1 MNDEVSVSMAYRS
14 SFIIQH
20 SSFLG
25 GIAMKSALR
34 MLTFTL
40 TVMALVV
47 AVSFPALAES
57 RGKALKRADKEM
69 RAANF
74 PEAEKIYLQLLEKDQ
89 ADKDARLGLSYALMK
104 QMKLQTAYEH
114 AAQVISADP
123 LNARAFALLGTALLR
138 SGEFRNSIEA
148 LYTAVKFDQ
157 KQALAI
163 AGLSEIEYFENRAR
177 TAYDG
182 LRRAIALD
190 PNEPDYYVSLARACS
205 RLEYYNE
212 AADAYQRFLEVSP
225 KTDAERRARIK
236 GLIDFYRYLG
246 TTKINRV
253 SGREL
258 ATIPFDL
265 VNNRPFI
272 KVMVNG
278 KGPFRFVIDTGAS
291 MSVLSDKAAQ
301 ALGIKPVAKGGNARA
316 IGGSGTFPILYGVL
330 DSIQLGE
337 ARIDTVP
344 IYIRTVHSTEDTP
357 EGERSDGYIGLSVLS
372 NYAVT
377 LDYKTQQMT
386 VDRTPLREEQLT
398 KPATDSA
405 EAKPAEPAAAPK
417 PENLGALAGLGIEV
431 PIRST
436 SGGLA
441 SAEAHL
447 PTMDRPLNFIVDTG
461 ATISVIS
468 KAAVKRYDLEGMKL
482 KGESFRV
489 IGAAGIEE
497 GAEALGLSTLTVNNL
512 RKNNSRA
519 LILDLEAVNET
530 SGFEQHGVLGGDYL
544 RHFRVVLDLRRHFF
558 GLTPQSPAISV
569 VAEKN

>member
-1 MNDEVSVSMAYRS
+1 
-14 SFIIQH
+14 
-20 SSFLG
+20 
-25 GIAMKSALR
+25 MKSAPR
-34 MLTFTL
+34 MLIVIL
-40 TVMALVV
+40 SVMTMVV
-47 AVSFPALAES
+47 ALSLPTLAES
-57 RGKALKRADKEM
+57 RGKALKRAEKEI

-74 PEAEKIYLQLLEKDQ
+74 TEAEKIYRQLLDKDQ
-89 ADKDARLGLSYALMK
+89 ADKDARLGLSFALIK
-104 QMKLQTAYEH
+104 QLKLQDSYEQ
-114 AAQVISADP
+114 AAQVIAADP
-123 LNARAFALLGTALLR
+123 LNARAFALLGTSLLR

-148 LYTAVKFDQ
+148 LYTSVKFDQ

-163 AGLSEIEYFENRAR
+163 AGLSEIEYFENRSK

-182 LRRAIALD
+182 LRRAISLD

-205 RLEYYNE
+205 RLEFYTE

-253 SGREL
+253 SGKEVV
-258 ATIPFDL
+258 TIPFEL

-272 KVMVNG
+272 KLMING

-291 MSVLSDKAAQ
+291 MSVLSDKTAA
-301 ALGIKPVAKGGNARA
+301 ALGVKPVAKGGSARA
-316 IGGSGTFPILYGVL
+316 IGGSGTFPILYGLL
-330 DSIQLGE
+330 DSLQFGD

-372 NYAVT
+372 QYAVT
-377 LDYKTQQMT
+377 LDYKTQEMLL
-386 VDRTPLREEQLT
+386 DRTPLPDNDL
-398 KPATDSA
+398 A
-405 EAKPAEPAAAPK
+405 AKPADAAPIGEAPK
-417 PENLGALAGLGIEV
+417 PKIENLGALTGVEV

-447 PTMDRPLNFIVDTG
+447 PKMDRPLNFIVDTG

-468 KAAVKRYDLEGMKL
+468 KAAVKRYELEGMKL
-482 KGESFRV
+482 KGETFRV
-489 IGAAGIEE
+489 IGAAGIED

-512 RKNNSRA
+512 RKSNSRA
-519 LILDLEAVNET
+519 LILDLDAVNET

-544 RHFRVVLDLRRHFF
+544 RHFRLVLDLRRNYL
-558 GLTPQSPAISV
+558 GLTPQSPAIEV
-569 VAEKN
+569 AAEKK

>member
-1 MNDEVSVSMAYRS
+1 
-14 SFIIQH
+14 
-20 SSFLG
+20 
-25 GIAMKSALR
+25 MKSALR
-34 MLTFTL
+34 MLTFIL
-40 TVMALVV
+40 AAMTVVV
-47 AVSFPALAES
+47 ALSLPALAET

-74 PEAEKIYLQLLEKDQ
+74 TEAEKIYRHLIEKDQ
-89 ADKDARLGLSYALMK
+89 ADKVARLGLSFALVK
-104 QMKLQTAYEH
+104 QLKLQDAYEQ

-123 LNARAFALLGTALLR
+123 LNARAFALLGTSLLR

-148 LYTAVKFDQ
+148 LYTSVKFDQ

-163 AGLSEIEYFENRAR
+163 AGLSEIEYFENRSR

-182 LRRAIALD
+182 LKRAISLE

-205 RLEYYNE
+205 RLELYTE

-253 SGREL
+253 SGKEIVTL
-258 ATIPFDL
+258 PFEL

-272 KVMVNG
+272 KLMING

-291 MSVLSDKAAQ
+291 MSVLSDKTAA
-301 ALGIKPVAKGGNARA
+301 ALGLKPVAKGGSARA
-316 IGGSGTFPILYGVL
+316 IGGSGTFPILYGLL
-330 DSIQLGE
+330 DSIQMGD
-337 ARIDTVP
+337 ARIDVVP

-372 NYAVT
+372 QYAVT
-377 LDYKTQQMT
+377 LDYKTQELLLN
-386 VDRTPLREEQLT
+386 RTPL
-398 KPATDSA
+398 TDSELA
-405 EAKPAEPAAAPK
+405 AKSAEPAATTEAAAPK
-417 PENLGALAGLGIEV
+417 VENLGALTGVEV

-468 KAAVKRYDLEGMKL
+468 KATVKKYELEGMKL
-482 KGESFRV
+482 KGETFRV
-489 IGAAGIEE
+489 IGAAGVED

-512 RKNNSRA
+512 RKSNSRA
-519 LILDLEAVNET
+519 LILDLDAVNET

-544 RHFRVVLDLRRHFF
+544 RHFRLVLDLRRNYL
-558 GLTPQSPAISV
+558 GLIPQSPAIEIA
-569 VAEKN
+569 AEKK

>member
-1 MNDEVSVSMAYRS
+1 
-14 SFIIQH
+14 
-20 SSFLG
+20 
-25 GIAMKSALR
+25 MKSALR

-40 TVMALVV
+40 TVMTLIVT
-47 AVSFPALAES
+47 VSFPALAES

-74 PEAEKIYLQLLEKDQ
+74 AEAEKIYLQLLEKDQ

-253 SGREL
+253 SGKEL
-258 ATIPFDL
+258 AIIPFDL

-386 VDRTPLREEQLT
+386 VDRTPLREDQLT

-497 GAEALGLSTLTVNNL
+497 GAEALGLSALTVNNL

-544 RHFRVVLDLRRHFF
+544 RHFRVVLDLRRHYF

>member
-1 MNDEVSVSMAYRS
+1 
-14 SFIIQH
+14 
-20 SSFLG
+20 
-25 GIAMKSALR
+25 MKSALR
-34 MLTFTL
+34 MLTFIL
-40 TVMALVV
+40 AAMAVVV
-47 AVSFPALAES
+47 ALSLPALAES

-74 PEAEKIYLQLLEKDQ
+74 TEAEKIYRHLIEKDQ
-89 ADKDARLGLSYALMK
+89 ADKDARLGLSFALVK
-104 QMKLQTAYEH
+104 QLKLQDAYEQ
-114 AAQVISADP
+114 AAQVIAADP
-123 LNARAFALLGTALLR
+123 LNARAFALLGTSLLR

-148 LYTAVKFDQ
+148 LYTSVKFDQ

-163 AGLSEIEYFENRAR
+163 AGLSEIEYFENRSR

-182 LRRAIALD
+182 LRRAISLE

-205 RLEYYNE
+205 RLEFYTE

-253 SGREL
+253 SGKEVV
-258 ATIPFDL
+258 TVPFEL

-272 KVMVNG
+272 KLMING

-291 MSVLSDKAAQ
+291 MSVLSDKTAT
-301 ALGIKPVAKGGNARA
+301 ALGVKPVAKGGSARA
-316 IGGSGTFPILYGVL
+316 IGGSGTFPILYGLL
-330 DSIQLGE
+330 DSIQMGE
-337 ARIDTVP
+337 AKIEVVP

-372 NYAVT
+372 QYAVT
-377 LDYKTQQMT
+377 LDYKTQELLLN
-386 VDRTPLREEQLT
+386 RTPL
-398 KPATDSA
+398 TDSELA
-405 EAKPAEPAAAPK
+405 AKTADPVATPEAAAAPK
-417 PENLGALAGLGIEV
+417 VENLGALTGVEV

-468 KAAVKRYDLEGMKL
+468 KATVKKYELEGMKL
-482 KGESFRV
+482 KGETFRV
-489 IGAAGIEE
+489 IGAAGVED

-519 LILDLEAVNET
+519 LILDLDAVNET

-544 RHFRVVLDLRRHFF
+544 RHFRLVLDLRRNYL
-558 GLTPQSPAISV
+558 GLIPQSPAIEIA
-569 VAEKN
+569 AEKK

>member
-1 MNDEVSVSMAYRS
+1 
-14 SFIIQH
+14 
-20 SSFLG
+20 
-25 GIAMKSALR
+25 MKSALR
-34 MLTFTL
+34 MLT
-40 TVMALVV
+40 VYAV
-47 AVSFPALAES
+47 AVMTAAVLYSPVMAES
-57 RGKALKRADKEM
+57 RGKALKRAEKEM
-69 RAANF
+69 RGANF
-74 PEAEKIYLQLLEKDQ
+74 MEAEKIYRQLLDKDQ
-89 ADKDARLGLSYALMK
+89 ADKDARLGLSFALIK
-104 QMKLQTAYEH
+104 QLRLQDSYEQ
-114 AAQVISADP
+114 AAQVIAADP
-123 LNARAFALLGTALLR
+123 LNARAFALLGTSLLR
-138 SGEFRNSIEA
+138 SGEFRNSVEA

-163 AGLSEIEYFENRAR
+163 AGLSEIEYFENRAK

-182 LRRAIALD
+182 LRRAISLE
-190 PNEPDYYVSLARACS
+190 PNEPDYYVSMARACS
-205 RLEYYNE
+205 RLEFYNE
-212 AADAYQRFLEVSP
+212 AADAYQRFLEISP

-253 SGREL
+253 GGKEIVTVPFEL
-258 ATIPFDL
+258 I
-265 VNNRPFI
+265 NNRPFI
-272 KVMVNG
+272 KLMING
-278 KGPFRFVIDTGAS
+278 KGPFRFVVDTGAS
-291 MSVLSDKAAQ
+291 MSVLSDRTAEQLGVKA
-301 ALGIKPVAKGGNARA
+301 VAKGGSARA

-330 DSIQLGE
+330 DSIQMGE
-337 ARIDTVP
+337 AKIDVVP

-357 EGERSDGYIGLSVLS
+357 ESERSDGYIGLSVLS

-377 LDYKTQQMT
+377 LDYKSQQMIF
-386 VDRTPLREEQLT
+386 DRTPLRQEQ
-398 KPATDSA
+398 PATTPSNPTGDQTTGGI
-405 EAKPAEPAAAPK
+405 PAPVKTEI
-417 PENLGALAGLGIEV
+417 LGALASGVEV

-447 PTMDRPLNFIVDTG
+447 PAMDRPLNFIVDTG

-468 KAAVKRYDLEGMKL
+468 KASVKRFELEGMKL

-519 LILDLEAVNET
+519 LILDLDAVNET

-544 RHFRVVLDLRRHFF
+544 RHFRVVLDLRRHYF
-558 GLTPQSPAISV
+558 GLTPQTSAISV
-569 VAEKN
+569 VAEKD

>member
-1 MNDEVSVSMAYRS
+1 
-14 SFIIQH
+14 
-20 SSFLG
+20 
-25 GIAMKSALR
+25 MKSALR
-34 MLTFTL
+34 MLTIFA
-40 TVMALVV
+40 VAAMAV
-47 AVSFPALAES
+47 AVLNFPALAES

-74 PEAEKIYLQLLEKDQ
+74 AEAEKIYLQLLEKDQ
-89 ADKDARLGLSYALMK
+89 ADKVARLGLSYALMK
-104 QMKLQTAYEH
+104 QLKLQGAYEH

-123 LNARAFALLGTALLR
+123 LNARAFALLGTSLLR

-163 AGLSEIEYFENRAR
+163 AGLSEIEYFENRAK

-182 LRRAIALD
+182 LRRAVSLE
-190 PNEPDYYVSLARACS
+190 PNEPDYHVSLARTCS

-253 SGREL
+253 SGKEL
-258 ATIPFDL
+258 VTIPFDL
-265 VNNRPFI
+265 VNNRPFVKLMI
-272 KVMVNG
+272 NG
-278 KGPFRFVIDTGAS
+278 KGPFRFVVDTGAS
-291 MSVLSDKAAQ
+291 MSVLSDKTAQ
-301 ALGIKPVAKGGNARA
+301 RLGIKPVAKGGNARA

-330 DSIQLGE
+330 ESMQIGE
-337 ARIDTVP
+337 AKIDVVP
-344 IYIRTVHSTEDTP
+344 IYIRTVHSTDDTP
-357 EGERSDGYIGLSVLS
+357 ESERSDGYIGLSVLS

-377 LDYKTQQMT
+377 LDYKEQQMIF
-386 VDRTPLREEQLT
+386 DRSPLSEDQLA
-398 KPATDSA
+398 KSA
-405 EAKPAEPAAAPK
+405 LGVVEAKPGEQKPDDVVAPK
-417 PENLGALAGLGIEV
+417 PENLGALAALGVEV

-468 KAAVKRYDLEGMKL
+468 KASVKRFELEGMKL
-482 KGESFRV
+482 QGESFRV

-497 GAEALGLSTLTVNNL
+497 GAEALGLSALTVNKL

-519 LILDLEAVNET
+519 LILDLDAVNET

-544 RHFRVVLDLRRHFF
+544 RHFRVVLDLRRHYF
-558 GLTPQSPAISV
+558 GLTPQTAAISV

>member
-1 MNDEVSVSMAYRS
+1 
-14 SFIIQH
+14 
-20 SSFLG
+20 
-25 GIAMKSALR
+25 MKSALR
-34 MLTFTL
+34 MLTFIL
-40 TVMALVV
+40 AAMTVVV
-47 AVSFPALAES
+47 ALSLPVLAES
-57 RGKALKRADKEM
+57 RGKALKRAEKEM

-74 PEAEKIYLQLLEKDQ
+74 TEAEKIYRHLIEKDQ
-89 ADKDARLGLSYALMK
+89 ADKDARLGLSFALVK
-104 QMKLQTAYEH
+104 QLKLQDAYEQ
-114 AAQVISADP
+114 AAQVIAADP
-123 LNARAFALLGTALLR
+123 LNARAFALLGTSLLR

-148 LYTAVKFDQ
+148 LYTSVKFDQ

-163 AGLSEIEYFENRAR
+163 AGLSEIEYFENRSR

-182 LRRAIALD
+182 LRRAISLE

-205 RLEYYNE
+205 RLELYTE

-253 SGREL
+253 SGKEIVTL
-258 ATIPFDL
+258 PFEL

-272 KVMVNG
+272 KLMING

-291 MSVLSDKAAQ
+291 MSVLSDKTAT
-301 ALGIKPVAKGGNARA
+301 ALGVKPVAKGGSARA
-316 IGGSGTFPILYGVL
+316 IGGSGTFPILYGLL
-330 DSIQLGE
+330 DSIQMGD
-337 ARIDTVP
+337 AKIDTVP

-372 NYAVT
+372 QYAVT
-377 LDYKTQQMT
+377 LDYKTKEMLLN
-386 VDRTPLREEQLT
+386 RTPLTNNEL
-398 KPATDSA
+398 A
-405 EAKPAEPAAAPK
+405 AKTADPAATTEAASPK
-417 PENLGALAGLGIEV
+417 VENLGALTGVEV

-468 KAAVKRYDLEGMKL
+468 KATVRKYELEGMKL
-482 KGESFRV
+482 KGETFRV
-489 IGAAGIEE
+489 IGAAGVED

-519 LILDLEAVNET
+519 LILDLDAVNET

-544 RHFRVVLDLRRHFF
+544 RHFRLVLDLRRNYL
-558 GLTPQSPAISV
+558 GLIPQSPAIEIA
-569 VAEKN
+569 AEKK

>member
-1 MNDEVSVSMAYRS
+1 
-14 SFIIQH
+14 
-20 SSFLG
+20 
-25 GIAMKSALR
+25 MKSALR

-246 TTKINRV
+246 TTKINRPGGKEV
-253 SGREL
+253 
-258 ATIPFDL
+258 ATIPFEL
-265 VNNRPFI
+265 INNRPFVKI
-272 KVMVNG
+272 MING
-278 KGPFRFVIDTGAS
+278 KGPYRFVVDTGAS
-291 MSVLSDKAAQ
+291 MSVLSDKAAV
-301 ALGIKPVAKGGNARA
+301 ALGVKPVAKGGNARA
-316 IGGSGTFPILYGVL
+316 IGGSGTFPILYGLL
-330 DSIQLGE
+330 DSISIGE
-337 ARIDTVP
+337 TKIDTVP
-344 IYIRTVHSTEDTP
+344 IYIRTVYSSPDSP
-357 EGERSDGYIGLSVLS
+357 EAERSDGYLGLSVLS
-372 NYAVT
+372 HYAVT
-377 LDYKTQQMT
+377 IDYRDKQILM
-386 VDRTPLREEQLT
+386 DRTPIVEDLSA
-398 KPATDSA
+398 KTDSSKTDP
-405 EAKPAEPAAAPK
+405 AKPDAAKPEGAPAAP
-417 PENLGALAGLGIEV
+417 PVNGLPGRIEI

-441 SAEAHL
+441 SRQASSA
-447 PTMDRPLNFIVDTG
+447 
-461 ATISVIS
+461 
-468 KAAVKRYDLEGMKL
+468 
-482 KGESFRV
+482 
-489 IGAAGIEE
+489 
-497 GAEALGLSTLTVNNL
+497 
-512 RKNNSRA
+512 
-519 LILDLEAVNET
+519 
-530 SGFEQHGVLGGDYL
+530 
-544 RHFRVVLDLRRHFF
+544 RRHEAERRNLPRDRRGGHRRRRGSPGAFHADGQQSAQKELPRVDF
-558 GLTPQSPAISV
+558 GFGRRQ
-569 VAEKN
+569 

>member
-1 MNDEVSVSMAYRS
+1 
-14 SFIIQH
+14 
-20 SSFLG
+20 
-25 GIAMKSALR
+25 MKSALR

-104 QMKLQTAYEH
+104 QMKLQTAYEQ

-163 AGLSEIEYFENRAR
+163 AGLSEIEYFENRAK

-253 SGREL
+253 SGKEL
-258 ATIPFDL
+258 AVIPFDL

-386 VDRTPLREEQLT
+386 VDRTPLREDQLT
-398 KPATDSA
+398 KPATDAA
-405 EAKPAEPAAAPK
+405 EAKPVEPAAAPK
-417 PENLGALAGLGIEV
+417 PEHLGALAGLGIEV

-468 KAAVKRYDLEGMKL
+468 KATVKRYDLEGMKL

-544 RHFRVVLDLRRHFF
+544 RHFRVVLDLRRHYF

>member
-1 MNDEVSVSMAYRS
+1 
-14 SFIIQH
+14 
-20 SSFLG
+20 
-25 GIAMKSALR
+25 MKSALR
-34 MLTFTL
+34 MLTFILAAMT
-40 TVMALVV
+40 VV
-47 AVSFPALAES
+47 AALSLPTLAES
-57 RGKALKRADKEM
+57 RGKALKRAEKEV

-74 PEAEKIYLQLLEKDQ
+74 TEAEKIYRQLLDKDQ
-89 ADKDARLGLSYALMK
+89 ADKDARLGLSFALVK
-104 QMKLQTAYEH
+104 QLKLQDAYEQ
-114 AAQVISADP
+114 AAQVIAADP
-123 LNARAFALLGTALLR
+123 LNARAFALLGTSLLR

-148 LYTAVKFDQ
+148 LYTSVKFDQ

-163 AGLSEIEYFENRAR
+163 AGLSEIEYFENRSK

-182 LRRAIALD
+182 LKRAISLE

-205 RLEYYNE
+205 RLELYTE

-253 SGREL
+253 SGKE
-258 ATIPFDL
+258 IVSVPFEL

-272 KVMVNG
+272 KLMING

-291 MSVLSDKAAQ
+291 MSVLSDKTAA
-301 ALGIKPVAKGGNARA
+301 ALGVKPVAKGGSARA
-316 IGGSGTFPILYGVL
+316 IGGSGTFPILYGLL
-330 DSIQLGE
+330 DSIQMGE
-337 ARIDTVP
+337 AKIDVVP

-372 NYAVT
+372 QYAVT
-377 LDYKTQQMT
+377 LDYKTQELLLN
-386 VDRTPLREEQLT
+386 RTPL
-398 KPATDSA
+398 TDSELA
-405 EAKPAEPAAAPK
+405 AKPADPPATTETVAPK
-417 PENLGALAGLGIEV
+417 VENLGALTGVEV

-468 KAAVKRYDLEGMKL
+468 KAAVRKYELEGMKL
-482 KGESFRV
+482 KGETFRV
-489 IGAAGIEE
+489 IGAAGVED

-519 LILDLEAVNET
+519 LILDLDAVNET

-544 RHFRVVLDLRRHFF
+544 RHFRLVLDLRRNYL
-558 GLTPQSPAISV
+558 GLVPQSPAIEIA
-569 VAEKN
+569 AEKK